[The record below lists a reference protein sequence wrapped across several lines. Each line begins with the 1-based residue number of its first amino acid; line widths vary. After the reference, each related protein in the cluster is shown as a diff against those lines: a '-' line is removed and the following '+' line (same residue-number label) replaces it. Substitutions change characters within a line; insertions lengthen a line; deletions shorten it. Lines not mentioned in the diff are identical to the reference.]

1 MTDEATH
8 SYFGGFLKH
17 TINVANLAD
26 IALTIC
32 EGSPNEVIR
41 PDSSLVIAGALLHA
55 SGVLSQLTLG
65 AAEGILTERA
75 RLLAS
80 STDAVLMAVC
90 TNSRLEQ
97 EKRVTDM
104 SALLH
109 ILEAANGMTPP
120 KTKEA
125 VIVTNAA
132 RMSKELNS
140 IDQIFF
146 ESDRMHP
153 ADKTR
158 KAFCDYLGYDVF
170 RGGEECLKN

>member
-1 MTDEATH
+1 MSEEREEITEETAPLPLKMQEAPAPIQESENKAQTDT
-8 SYFGGFLKH
+8 FNF
-17 TINVANLAD
+17 
-26 IALTIC
+26 
-32 EGSPNEVIR
+32 
-41 PDSSLVIAGALLHA
+41 
-55 SGVLSQLTLG
+55 
-65 AAEGILTERA
+65 TE
-75 RLLAS
+75 
-80 STDAVLMAVC
+80 AVLMAVC

-109 ILEAANGMTPP
+109 ILEAANGTTPP

-125 VIVTNAA
+125 VIVTNAV

-146 ESDRMHP
+146 ESDRMHLT
-153 ADKTR
+153 DKTR
-158 KAFCDYLGYDVF
+158 KAFCDYLGYEVF

>member
-1 MTDEATH
+1 M
-8 SYFGGFLKH
+8 S
-17 TINVANLAD
+17 
-26 IALTIC
+26 
-32 EGSPNEVIR
+32 
-41 PDSSLVIAGALLHA
+41 
-55 SGVLSQLTLG
+55 
-65 AAEGILTERA
+65 
-75 RLLAS
+75 S

-109 ILEAANGMTPP
+109 ILEAANGTTPP

-125 VIVTNAA
+125 VIVTNAV

-146 ESDRMHP
+146 ESDRMHLT
-153 ADKTR
+153 DKTR
-158 KAFCDYLGYDVF
+158 KAFCDYLGYEVF

>member
-1 MTDEATH
+1 
-8 SYFGGFLKH
+8 
-17 TINVANLAD
+17 
-26 IALTIC
+26 
-32 EGSPNEVIR
+32 
-41 PDSSLVIAGALLHA
+41 
-55 SGVLSQLTLG
+55 
-65 AAEGILTERA
+65 
-75 RLLAS
+75 
-80 STDAVLMAVC
+80 MAVC

-153 ADKTR
+153 TDKTR
-158 KAFCDYLGYDVF
+158 KAFCDYLGYEVF